1 LTNSAFSWKFA
12 YWVFS
17 EVTLDAHYSGLE
29 RMCAC
34 LDDWVFVGYEGED
47 GEQYVERYACK
58 RCGRR
63 IRNL

>member
-1 LTNSAFSWKFA
+1 LYAHT
-12 YWVFS
+12 
-17 EVTLDAHYSGLE
+17 EVWTEITLDAHYSGLE

-34 LDDWVFVGYEGED
+34 LDGYVFVSYEGED
-47 GEQYVERYACK
+47 GEEYVECHACK